1 MSCRPATATFSRH
14 RCRDAA
20 SGCGWSAASTSLPST
35 TTARRSSGERRPSSV
50 ASPPR
55 DDRFPQAR
63 SPMSDLGR
71 EDVAHVAR
79 LARLE
84 LTEDELDRF
93 TVQLVSVL
101 DHASDIAAL
110 DLSGLEP
117 MSHPLEIRPVLRPDN
132 PPPPLDRAAVLAAA
146 PAVEDDRFRVPR
158 IVAEP
163 G

>member
-1 MSCRPATATFSRH
+1 
-14 RCRDAA
+14 
-20 SGCGWSAASTSLPST
+20 
-35 TTARRSSGERRPSSV
+35 
-50 ASPPR
+50 
-55 DDRFPQAR
+55 
-63 SPMSDLGR
+63 MSDLGR

-93 TVQLVSVL
+93 TVQLASVL

-117 MSHPLEIRPVLRPDN
+117 MSHPLEIRTVLRPDE
-132 PPPPLDRAAVLAAA
+132 PHPPLDRAAVLAAA

-158 IVAEP
+158 IAAEP

>member
-1 MSCRPATATFSRH
+1 
-14 RCRDAA
+14 
-20 SGCGWSAASTSLPST
+20 
-35 TTARRSSGERRPSSV
+35 
-50 ASPPR
+50 
-55 DDRFPQAR
+55 
-63 SPMSDLGR
+63 MSDLGR

-84 LTEDELDRF
+84 LSEDELDRF
-93 TVQLVSVL
+93 TVQLASVL

-117 MSHPLEIRPVLRPDN
+117 MSHPLEIRTVLRPDE
-132 PPPPLDRAAVLAAA
+132 PRPSLDRVAVLAAA

-158 IVAEP
+158 IAAEP